1 MKEAQQNGGDQ
12 VVVNMAGFRDLYV
25 WREGKAL
32 ALEVLRI
39 TQKGAFSNDPT
50 IRDLVLRS
58 AISVPCHIA
67 EGDERQSDR
76 ETVRFLTSAK
86 GALAQLWTQL
96 EIAHEIR
103 YIDDDVMK
111 TLAERCRK
119 LQRMLGGLIQA
130 RTRVC

>member
-1 MKEAQQNGGDQ
+1 MEEARHNQGDK
-12 VVVNMAGFRDLYV
+12 VIVNMAGFRDLYV

-32 ALEVLRI
+32 ALEI
-39 TQKGAFSNDPT
+39 FHMTQKGALSRDPT
-50 IRDLVLRS
+50 LRDLVLRS

-76 ETVRFLTSAK
+76 DTVRFLTNAK

-111 TLAERCRK
+111 TLTERCRK